1 MTALDGV
8 PESPGRID
16 EGASTMTDA
25 TRVPQHTYD
34 IRAQDGTLEALHVR
48 KDPPLGR
55 KHVSWQLPNGTKGL
69 GGRAAKTLPLY
80 RSETLKALPPGSMV
94 FVCEGEKATDAAV
107 ALEFDAVGT
116 VTGSSSLPN
125 DAVLRTLGGFH
136 VIAWPDADVV
146 GRKHMGRL
154 LAACARLR
162 DGGAGAGLSLVDP
175 ARLGLTG
182 KGDDAADWT
191 PTDDAF
197 G

>member
-94 FVCEGEKATDAAV
+94 FVCEGEKATERD
-107 ALEFDAVGT
+107 
-116 VTGSSSLPN
+116 
-125 DAVLRTLGGFH
+125 H
-136 VIAWPDADVV
+136 VSGISPTQLVDVV
-146 GRKHMGRL
+146 AAPSGGPTFAPQRHRPFLTQAPTIPEGELHARQSRKPPN
-154 LAACARLR
+154 
-162 DGGAGAGLSLVDP
+162 V
-175 ARLGLTG
+175 
-182 KGDDAADWT
+182 
-191 PTDDAF
+191 
-197 G
+197 

>member
-80 RSETLKALPPGSMV
+80 RSETL
-94 FVCEGEKATDAAV
+94 
-107 ALEFDAVGT
+107 
-116 VTGSSSLPN
+116 
-125 DAVLRTLGGFH
+125 
-136 VIAWPDADVV
+136 DVV
-146 GRKHMGRL
+146 GGSTAAGLRL
-154 LAACARLR
+154 V
-162 DGGAGAGLSLVDP
+162 GAGLRVR
-175 ARLGLTG
+175 RLGRE
-182 KGDDAADWT
+182 GDGCRRGA
-191 PTDDAF
+191 
-197 G
+197 GV

>member
-8 PESPGRID
+8 PDAPGRID

-80 RSETLKALPPGSMV
+80 RSETLRALTPGAM
-94 FVCEGEKATDAAV
+94 
-107 ALEFDAVGT
+107 
-116 VTGSSSLPN
+116 
-125 DAVLRTLGGFH
+125 VLR
-136 VIAWPDADVV
+136 V
-146 GRKHMGRL
+146 
-154 LAACARLR
+154 
-162 DGGAGAGLSLVDP
+162 
-175 ARLGLTG
+175 
-182 KGDDAADWT
+182 
-191 PTDDAF
+191 
-197 G
+197 